1 MYTIQVIVLLICYFV
16 EDESINQNV
25 IERIMQLPLGVQ
37 RDLMSL
43 IELGLGKVNSETL
56 SSGNFHSGVDCGAD
70 TSSLQ
75 TDGCLTPVRQSRHRS
90 PSVFHRGLDSPAGR
104 RWLSSPALSAHKRR
118 VPRTPLI
125 ASIVT
130 TSLRTDPMV
139 CVFHFNLS

>member
-1 MYTIQVIVLLICYFV
+1 MYTIQVVVLLICYFV

-25 IERIMQLPLGVQ
+25 IEQIMQLPLGVQ
-37 RDLMSL
+37 QDLMSL

-56 SSGNFHSGVDCGAD
+56 SSGNFHSGVNCGTEA
-70 TSSLQ
+70 SSLQ
-75 TDGCLTPVRQSRHRS
+75 TDDLTPVRSSRHRS
-90 PSVFHRGLDSPAGR
+90 SSMFHQGLDSPAGR

-139 CVFHFNLS
+139 CVVHFNVF